1 MTTSTRKLSIVP
13 VNKLVALITMQA
25 RASKVFLL
33 DTVSLIL
40 PAKIPI
46 TEYDKVKAAPERSP

>member
-1 MTTSTRKLSIVP
+1 
-13 VNKLVALITMQA
+13 MQA
-25 RASKVFLL
+25 RASKFFLL
-33 DTVSLIL
+33 DTLSLIL